1 MFALGSETTIPNT
14 TKNDVINSFHSHPM
28 SKNPLPAGL
37 EHQFFLNA
45 LAQYELEIGEL
56 GFDETTEAFE
66 TKINRS
72 AVLTL
77 GMLMYVEFLTRE
89 LSRIEKL
96 NGFYGKD
103 IQMTGSDGSK
113 RVTLSD
119 LELEINRV
127 NELLHKQK
135 THAFC

>member
-1 MFALGSETTIPNT
+1 MQNT
-14 TKNDVINSFHSHPM
+14 TEIDVINSFHSHPM
-28 SKNPLPAGL
+28 SKNLLPTGL

-45 LAQYELEIGEL
+45 LAQYELEIQEL
-56 GFDETTEAFE
+56 GFDEE
-66 TKINRS
+66 TKEFTAKISRES
-72 AVLTL
+72 VFTL
-77 GMLMYVEFLTRE
+77 GMLMYIEFLIRE

-96 NGFYGKD
+96 NGFHGKD

-119 LELEINRV
+119 LELEISRV

-135 THAFC
+135 LHSYS

>member
-1 MFALGSETTIPNT
+1 MSGTPTTE
-14 TKNDVINSFHSHPM
+14 NDVIQSFHSHPM
-28 SKNPLPAGL
+28 AKKELPEGL

-45 LAQYELEIGEL
+45 LALYELEIEEL
-56 GFDETTEAFE
+56 GYIDSENAFAGE
-66 TKINRS
+66 IDRG
-72 AVLTL
+72 AILTL

-96 NGFYGKD
+96 NGFHGKD

-113 RVTLSD
+113 RITLSD

-127 NELLHKQK
+127 QELLHKQK
-135 THAFC
+135 NHAYN

>member
-1 MFALGSETTIPNT
+1 MSENNVTTEI
-14 TKNDVINSFHSHPM
+14 DVIQSFHSHPM
-28 SKNPLPAGL
+28 AKKELSLGL

-45 LAQYELEIGEL
+45 LALYELEIGEL
-56 GFDETTEAFE
+56 GYDEAEE
-66 TKINRS
+66 TFTSKISRG

-96 NGFYGKD
+96 NGFHGKD

-113 RVTLSD
+113 RVTLAD

-127 NELLHKQK
+127 QELLHKQK
-135 THAFC
+135 NHAYN

>member
-1 MFALGSETTIPNT
+1 MMSGTPTTE
-14 TKNDVINSFHSHPM
+14 NDVIQGFHSHPM
-28 SKNPLPAGL
+28 AKKELPKGL

-45 LAQYELEIGEL
+45 LAMYELEIGEL
-56 GFDETTEAFE
+56 GYIDAENTFTG
-66 TKINRS
+66 KIDRG

-89 LSRIEKL
+89 LSRTEKL

-113 RVTLSD
+113 RVTLAD

-127 NELLHKQK
+127 QELLHKQK
-135 THAFC
+135 KHAYS